1 MTNYISRDDTQHV
14 SLARRAKEKDKTPH
28 HGIEFATRTH
38 DTRYS
43 TRHIGDNMGTIILE
57 VPSAICSAKEKMI
70 RTVMGASRSVFAV
83 NSIPKHAAYWTTR
96 IKEFKL
102 AKPCLK

>member
-1 MTNYISRDDTQHV
+1 MTNYISHDDAENV
-14 SLARRAKEKDKTPH
+14 SLARRAEAKDKTPH
-28 HGIEFATRTH
+28 HGVELPTHTH

-57 VPSAICSAKEKMI
+57 VPSAIWSAKEKMI